1 MGLLS
6 VASYVGVIYLIV
18 NFIVGII
25 AAFWVFIDG
34 SKRER
39 LAFNIPPLL
48 WAIIVLVS
56 PALGILIYWIIHN
69 SNLRPKEAVQATSS
83 TEK

>member
-6 VASYVGVIYLIV
+6 VTSYI
-18 NFIVGII
+18 GILF
-25 AAFWVFIDG
+25 AAFWVFTDA
-34 SKRER
+34 SKRDN

-48 WAIIVLVS
+48 WTLIVLVS

-69 SNLRPKEAVQATSS
+69 SNLRSKEAV
-83 TEK
+83 

>member
-6 VASYVGVIYLIV
+6 VTSYIGILFLAVKFIAGV
-18 NFIVGII
+18 I
-25 AAFWVFIDG
+25 AAFWVFTDA
-34 SKRER
+34 SKRDN

-48 WAIIVLVS
+48 WTLIVLVS

-69 SNLRPKEAVQATSS
+69 SNLRSKEAV
-83 TEK
+83 